1 MLRVRENILKYFAVK
16 IFLEVRVEEDSQ
28 ARLLLSL
35 HHLDFWTDVGLGR
48 EADLHC
54 RADQCP
60 GLRALLERE
69 GIQFRSDWDTT
80 IGRGP

>member
-1 MLRVRENILKYFAVK
+1 MRVRENILKHFAVQ
-16 IFLEVRVEEDSQ
+16 IFLKVRVEEESQ

-35 HHLDFWTDVGLGR
+35 RHLLDFWTEVGLGR

-69 GIQFRSDWDTT
+69 GIQFRPGWDTL